1 MVMKQR
7 KRIFLWLL
15 VTLAA
20 LLLIGRFVATPY
32 VVAGDSMLP
41 TLKPWELC
49 LMARAHADR
58 PRRGEIVM
66 FRTADDP
73 PLYFIK
79 RVIALAGETVAIQH
93 GIVTVNGR
101 PLDEPYATV
110 NPAWEME
117 PVKVPPATVFV
128 LGDNRNVPL
137 EDTLHG
143 LVATRLVTGWL
154 LGHWRWKP

>member
-1 MVMKQR
+1 MNR
-7 KRIFLWLL
+7 RARILLWLL
-15 VTLAA
+15 AMVAG

-41 TLKPWELC
+41 TVKPWELC
-49 LMARAHADR
+49 LMARAHADL
-58 PRRGEIVM
+58 PGRGEIVM

-79 RVIALAGETVAIQH
+79 RVVGLPGEIVAIQH
-93 GIVTVNGR
+93 GIVTVNGQ
-101 PLDEPYATV
+101 PLDEPYAAI

-117 PVKVPPATVFV
+117 PVAVPPATVFV

-137 EDTLHG
+137 EETLHG
-143 LVATRLVTGWL
+143 LVAARLVTGRL